1 MSKESQE
8 QPSQHFHEP
17 WPLQEDEPSTLKLPL
32 PSPSAALSP
41 REKKR
46 AVSHLPSLGPGETNS
61 I

>member
-8 QPSQHFHEP
+8 QPSQHLHV
-17 WPLQEDEPSTLKLPL
+17 PLQEDEPSTLKLPL